1 MYSFVIW
8 LYLILNYIFMEE
20 QELYDELEFIKDEM
34 KNGELDVESATKK
47 LEEVLIQIEELI
59 ESKLDTLNGDYDQ
72 MNLYEDD

>member
-8 LYLILNYIFMEE
+8 
-20 QELYDELEFIKDEM
+20 LEFIKDEM